1 MRLLQNYLMI
11 KNGYMTQVD
20 DWLMTVLSITYI
32 RIAISKCLNSESAG
46 VGSQMRRP
54 GDAWPQHP
62 VYLERER
69 ERSLNNKHLLRD
81 ADTLG
86 YALCRR
92 PPDIAHCFR
101 IAEASHCCKRI
112 LASLVPRPVIWH
124 ARWLNFGVL
133 GDLGT
138 ILGHSGSQQRTLCG
152 PCSDFIN
159 FRWI

>member
-1 MRLLQNYLMI
+1 MCLLQNYLMI

-69 ERSLNNKHLLRD
+69 EIIK
-81 ADTLG
+81 
-86 YALCRR
+86 
-92 PPDIAHCFR
+92 
-101 IAEASHCCKRI
+101 
-112 LASLVPRPVIWH
+112 
-124 ARWLNFGVL
+124 
-133 GDLGT
+133 
-138 ILGHSGSQQRTLCG
+138 Q
-152 PCSDFIN
+152 
-159 FRWI
+159 